1 MPFRVKRST
10 VKIVYALHTVNY
22 RLYSRLTSV
31 YNTVNNIYMDRPIII
46 TECHLIDGN
55 DLIMQLIS
63 HQVHAAK
70 YNVIFG
76 NAYIGLRPRRVLV
89 LVSYLNIM

>member
-1 MPFRVKRST
+1 
-10 VKIVYALHTVNY
+10 
-22 RLYSRLTSV
+22 
-31 YNTVNNIYMDRPIII
+31 MDRPIII

-76 NAYIGLRPRRVLV
+76 NAYRSQASARSRFSLISEYNVNGTHAVGA
-89 LVSYLNIM
+89 VS